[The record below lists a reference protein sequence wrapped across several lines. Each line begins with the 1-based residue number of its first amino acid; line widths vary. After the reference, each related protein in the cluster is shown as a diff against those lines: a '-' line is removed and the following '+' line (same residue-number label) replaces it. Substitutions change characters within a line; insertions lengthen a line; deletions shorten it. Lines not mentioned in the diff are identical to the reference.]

1 MMKLKQINRY
11 LFSLG
16 VTFLVGG
23 VIGCL
28 VGYTRLI
35 LYLENT
41 GETADMTVGRF
52 ARGLILPHVLSMIG
66 MGAVVI
72 GIIMV
77 TRGVIFAVRFSDV
90 E

>member
-1 MMKLKQINRY
+1 MKLKQINRY

-41 GETADMTVGRF
+41 GEATDVTVGHF
-52 ARGLILPHVLSMIG
+52 ARGLIFPHVLSMIG
-66 MGAVVI
+66 MGSLVI
-72 GIIMV
+72 GIVMLV
-77 TRGVIFAVRFSDV
+77 RGVIFAVRFSDV